1 MTEQDE
7 QKFRV
12 QGQSQA
18 LIAATQSFID
28 QYVILSGEL
37 AVAKAK
43 IAELEK
49 LQQKEDIINP

>member
-1 MTEQDE
+1 MTEADE
-7 QKFRV
+7 QKIRL

-37 AVAKAK
+37 AVANAK
-43 IAELEK
+43 LAEANQAEQPK
-49 LQQKEDIINP
+49 P